1 MSAWETW
8 MTEKEI
14 AVQPHTTCPASS
26 GPGLLLMLCI
36 HFSEKERVFFKGQ
49 IPGSTWTT
57 KMRSSDALGKVQT
70 LKVSKIVFF
79 FNSIVY
85 FPCICPLVLLFSLLL
100 KQNSKGKADSMSW
113 RTVIPGLCSWIRE
126 TIVSWKIG
134 MCTLSALGVV
144 FLGTMTIL
152 FF

>member
-36 HFSEKERVFFKGQ
+36 HFSEKERGFFFKGQ

-57 KMRSSDALGKVQT
+57 KMRSSDGLGKVKT
-70 LKVSKIVFF
+70 LKVSKIGFLFYCLLSLYLSLSSAVFSSF
-79 FNSIVY
+79 GGHILAKF
-85 FPCICPLVLLFSLLL
+85 
-100 KQNSKGKADSMSW
+100 KRKG
-113 RTVIPGLCSWIRE
+113 
-126 TIVSWKIG
+126 
-134 MCTLSALGVV
+134 
-144 FLGTMTIL
+144 
-152 FF
+152 